1 MKTLADFNLKAKVG
15 ELSGL
20 AAIRRYEHNP
30 IFSAK
35 DVPYPST
42 LAFNA
47 GVTKFQGRYI
57 MAFRNDKCRDDD
69 MQRLET
75 SGTGLAFSDD
85 GISWKAAPGPMNFH
99 YRGTRL
105 SLCNDVRLTV
115 LEDKVFLSFCNNG
128 LHGERPGIALMID
141 ECNCEVIY
149 LGVPAQRNL
158 ILAPDKVN
166 GRYWRLERPHTRRE
180 PLRSDIWISF
190 SEDLQYWG
198 DSELLIGIED
208 VPYANLKIGGG
219 APPIKT
225 DKGFLVIF
233 HSVDNDPD
241 RVTEYK
247 NGVRWSSR
255 YTAGAALLDLNDP
268 QRLIGMTQTPIM
280 IPEASYETGNP
291 EKFYREN
298 VIFPGGAILEE
309 DNILRIY
316 YGAGDLCECMAEVK
330 LDDLLAAITPYSRK
344 AEFGNDVDLSVR

>member
-1 MKTLADFNLKAKVG
+1 MADFSFQEKVG
-15 ELSGL
+15 RLTGL
-20 AAIRRYEHNP
+20 PAIRRCANNP

-47 GVTKFQGRYI
+47 GVTKFHGRYI
-57 MAFRNDKCRDDD
+57 MAFRNDKCQDDN

-75 SGTGLAFSDD
+75 SGTGFAFSDD
-85 GISWKAAPGPMNFH
+85 GISWKAAPRMMDFH
-99 YRGTRL
+99 YKGTTL

-115 LEDKVFLSFCNNG
+115 VDDRVVLSFCNNG
-128 LHGERPGIALMID
+128 FHGERPGIAVMID
-141 ECNCEVIY
+141 ECNCDVIY

-158 ILAPDKVN
+158 ILAPDKVD

-190 SEDLQYWG
+190 SQDLKYWG
-198 DSELLIGIED
+198 DPELLIGIED
-208 VPYANLKIGGG
+208 VPYANVKLGAG

-225 DKGFLVIF
+225 DQGFLVIF

-241 RVTEYK
+241 RITKY
-247 NGVRWSSR
+247 NTGVHWSSR
-255 YTAGAALLDLNDP
+255 YTAGAALLALDDP
-268 QRLIGMTQTPIM
+268 QRLIGITRTPIM
-280 IPEASYETGNP
+280 VPETAYETGNP

-298 VIFPGGAILEE
+298 VIFPGGAILE
-309 DNILRIY
+309 DDGILRIY
-316 YGAGDLCECMAEVK
+316 YGAGDLYQCMAEVK

-344 AEFGNDVDLSVR
+344 AEFGNDVGWIL